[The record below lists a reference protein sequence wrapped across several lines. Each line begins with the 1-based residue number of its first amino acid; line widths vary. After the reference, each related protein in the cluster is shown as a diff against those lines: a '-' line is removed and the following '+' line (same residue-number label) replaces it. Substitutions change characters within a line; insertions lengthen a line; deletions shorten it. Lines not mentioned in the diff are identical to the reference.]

1 MNRRQWLM
9 VIVLLATWMGVLRYN
24 RSVMMSGA
32 NLPAPIMDISASPSK
47 VSTGW
52 TILDSSGKPFDWSKA
67 KDKLVLVNVWATWC
81 GPCRAELPSLE
92 SLSKNE
98 KLKDKLVV
106 LCVSGDDRPE
116 QLREFLKRNTL
127 DFPAYFVPELPSEF
141 VTEGIPATFLIS
153 SEGKL
158 LASDV
163 GSARWDAPE
172 FVEKL
177 EKLAEKTG
185 S

>member
-1 MNRRQWLM
+1 MHLRKWF
-9 VIVLLATWMGVLRYN
+9 VVALLVAVWIGANRYN
-24 RSVMMSGA
+24 RTRMLSGA
-32 NLPAPIMDISASPSK
+32 GLPAPMMSISATPRA

-52 TILDSSGKPFDWSKA
+52 TIMDRDGKTFDWSAA

-81 GPCRAELPSLE
+81 GPCRAELPSLA

-98 KLKDKLVV
+98 RLKDKLVV
-106 LCVSGDDRPE
+106 LCVSADDRPA
-116 QLREFLKRNTL
+116 QLKEFLRRNEL

-153 SEGKL
+153 RDGKL

-163 GSARWDAPE
+163 GSARWDNPE
-172 FVEKL
+172 FITKL
-177 EKLAEKTG
+177 ESLAAAGG

>member
-9 VIVLLATWMGVLRYN
+9 VIALLAVWMGVLRYN

-32 NLPAPIMDISASPSK
+32 SLPPPLMAVSAKPAP

-52 TILDSSGKPFDWSKA
+52 TILDPAGKPFDWSAA
-67 KDKLVLVNVWATWC
+67 KGKLVLVNVWATWC
-81 GPCRAELPSLE
+81 GPCRAELPSLAA
-92 SLSKNE
+92 LSKNE

-116 QLREFLKRNTL
+116 QLREFLKRNAL
-127 DFPAYFVPELPSEF
+127 DFPAYFVPELPPEF

-153 SEGKL
+153 RDGKL

-172 FVEKL
+172 FVSKL
-177 EKLAEKTG
+177 SELAEAAG